1 VLKAPGSFST
11 LGAAGA
17 PRPRPV
23 SHHVIRNGYHEY
35 SAGVPSVPAS
45 PVDFDLRL
53 VRYFTVVAEHGNF
66 HRAAAALRIAQPSLS
81 RQIQRLE
88 ERLGVRLL
96 DRTTQGS
103 HLTEAGHAFLPHAEA
118 LLRAAELA
126 ATKARAAAAPGTVTI
141 GYAGG
146 LLITS
151 AVRALRSR
159 HPDAE
164 VHTLHLD
171 WSEVHPALL
180 DHRVDA
186 VVAREPF
193 PTGRLRVTILYEEP
207 RVLLVPRTHRLAGKE
222 SITLDDF
229 ADEPL
234 VRYADAAYDAFWRID
249 PRPDGRPA
257 PDGPL
262 VGANEDKLE
271 SVAGGRA
278 LALSP
283 AAAGGNSPLRHDL
296 TAVPVQGIEPC
307 TVVIATRARE
317 RGPLVAAFRA
327 SARSHLTG
335 RDSDSGATTF

>member
-1 VLKAPGSFST
+1 
-11 LGAAGA
+11 
-17 PRPRPV
+17 
-23 SHHVIRNGYHEY
+23 
-35 SAGVPSVPAS
+35 VPSVPAF

-66 HRAAAALRIAQPSLS
+66 HRAAAALHVAQPSLS

-103 HLTEAGHAFLPHAEA
+103 RLTTAGQAFLPQAEA
-118 LLRAAELA
+118 LLHSAELA
-126 ATKARAAAAPGTVTI
+126 AAKARAAAVPDTVTI

-146 LLITS
+146 LIVTA
-151 AVRALRSR
+151 AVRELRGR

-171 WSEVHPALL
+171 WSDVHPALL
-180 DHRVDA
+180 EHRVDA
-186 VVAREPF
+186 VIARQPF
-193 PTGRLRVTILYEEP
+193 PTDQLRVTILYEEP
-207 RVLLVPRTHRLAGKE
+207 RVLLVPTTHRLVGLVGKE

-257 PDGPL
+257 PEGPL
-262 VGANEDKLE
+262 VETHADKLE

-278 LALSP
+278 LALAP
-283 AAAGGNSPLRHDL
+283 AGGGNNTVRRDL
-296 TAVPVQGIEPC
+296 TAIPVDGIEPC
-307 TVVIATRARE
+307 TVVIVTRARE
-317 RGPLVAAFRA
+317 RSRLVTAFRE
-327 SARSHLTG
+327 SARTSS
-335 RDSDSGATTF
+335 RRSRF